1 MFLLLLRSESQLN
14 LRPKRL
20 ALAKVALGIKR
31 QAPNHLLVSIQLALD
46 LLDKRV
52 HVG

>member
-1 MFLLLLRSESQLN
+1 MFLLLLRSKPQLN

-20 ALAKVALGIKR
+20 ALAKVTLGIKR
-31 QAPNHLLVSIQLALD
+31 QAPNHLLVSIQLTLD
-46 LLDKRV
+46 LLHQRI